1 MTEIF
6 TKLRNGQEVDMRSPE
21 YLPVIE
27 ELHRANQAL
36 FELNQAARHALKGSK
51 QHGKSSLMGM
61 LLRVSAM

>member
-27 ELHRANQAL
+27 ELTGL
-36 FELNQAARHALKGSK
+36 IKLYLN
-51 QHGKSSLMGM
+51 
-61 LLRVSAM
+61 